1 MKLPVAGVTLSA
13 AAAAALAGSGVAA
26 FSPAYQTLRDANI
39 LDGVE
44 PGQNS
49 LVVLVPQLGE
59 FDSSEY
65 CEFLTASAGRLG
77 ESGIALRVVGIG
89 DEDAADRFCSY
100 TGLDRSA
107 LTADPGASLH
117 RDLGLYDGPDIG
129 VPDWVS
135 DRTLCFLLG
144 TLPGGAPDDGD
155 MVRPVAA
162 GWLRYL
168 AMCAG
173 IGAPGTLKEI
183 LRGYFGDYEAPER
196 FSKEGVVEAGPIS
209 IGPGVGPVRVGPFS
223 YTQWFADETGYQ
235 RPVELATVR
244 LKHMVEVLTNWD
256 LYVTNPLTIAQ
267 RGGTFLFDG
276 EGEVLYEH
284 RSKGVLT
291 YSETMPRPLTFLSDY
306 IGKEFSRNPL
316 GLPDTGSGPRSGRG
330 VLKPAGKA
338 MGLLGLIFAQEN
350 RLQARALGVEDADLM
365 DAKAEIKRTIED
377 NKVVIYTYGL
387 SPFSTESL
395 ALLEEMLVDYTK
407 EEIGLEWFLLG
418 KEASAKRAAL
428 LEMTGQSSLPHV
440 FINGK
445 HIGGLF
451 TGPPEGSATGGL
463 AGLKES
469 GELETMVEAGV
480 N

>member
-1 MKLPVAGVTLSA
+1 M
-13 AAAAALAGSGVAA
+13 
-26 FSPAYQTLRDANI
+26 
-39 LDGVE
+39 
-44 PGQNS
+44 
-49 LVVLVPQLGE
+49 
-59 FDSSEY
+59 
-65 CEFLTASAGRLG
+65 
-77 ESGIALRVVGIG
+77 
-89 DEDAADRFCSY
+89 
-100 TGLDRSA
+100 
-107 LTADPGASLH
+107 
-117 RDLGLYDGPDIG
+117 
-129 VPDWVS
+129 
-135 DRTLCFLLG
+135 
-144 TLPGGAPDDGD
+144 
-155 MVRPVAA
+155 
-162 GWLRYL
+162 
-168 AMCAG
+168 
-173 IGAPGTLKEI
+173 
-183 LRGYFGDYEAPER
+183 
-196 FSKEGVVEAGPIS
+196 
-209 IGPGVGPVRVGPFS
+209 
-223 YTQWFADETGYQ
+223 
-235 RPVELATVR
+235 
-244 LKHMVEVLTNWD
+244 
-256 LYVTNPLTIAQ
+256 
-267 RGGTFLFDG
+267 
-276 EGEVLYEH
+276 
-284 RSKGVLT
+284 
-291 YSETMPRPLTFLSDY
+291 
-306 IGKEFSRNPL
+306 
-316 GLPDTGSGPRSGRG
+316 
-330 VLKPAGKA
+330 LKPAGKA